1 MGKNWYEKNKEHH
14 VENVMANTRNAKQ
27 AARKYVYPSRN
38 TRLRRLTLVLTYLYG
53 AIGVWGLMQYP
64 SVPQWI
70 VWISLV
76 YVAYYALLSFFPKI
90 GGAKP
95 A

>member
-1 MGKNWYEKNKEHH
+1 LGLNPWFNLTIL
-14 VENVMANTRNAKQ
+14 VLCNILVFVPV
-27 AARKYVYPSRN
+27 KYLYPSRN

-53 AIGVWGLMQYP
+53 GIGVWGLLQYP

-76 YVAYYALLSFFPKI
+76 YVLYYALLSFFPKL
-90 GGAKP
+90 GSAKP